1 MKPVHV
7 KLENSVSGFSDD
19 KDEAKSIRVNTILP
33 AIENDQRV
41 ILDFSG
47 VTYSTQSYVHA
58 LIGEAL
64 QKYKEKALDRLE
76 FKGCSP
82 QLRSLVEMVVDYS
95 LGGFATAPTPSDP
108 IKPQPRAT
116 SHHPTRT
123 VVRRVKRNTKK
134 QAGRGKVKAG

>member
-1 MKPVHV
+1 MKSIHV

-19 KDEAKSIRVNTILP
+19 KDKAKSIRVNTILP
-33 AIENDQRV
+33 AIENHQRV
-41 ILDFSG
+41 VLDFSG

-64 QKYKEKALDRLE
+64 QKYKAKALDQLE

-95 LGGFATAPTPSDP
+95 LGGFATPPQPPDP
-108 IKPQPRAT
+108 IKAHPLRTSRHPARAVT
-116 SHHPTRT
+116 
-123 VVRRVKRNTKK
+123 RRVKGDTTKRAK
-134 QAGRGKVKAG
+134 QRKVKAR